1 MTINW
6 DISDSI
12 DSVFVEY
19 RIYISDN
26 KNKVS
31 KYANCRLGDI
41 YWGFAEEKTGVVSV
55 SLDVTMGLFR
65 SIRLAK

>member
-1 MTINW
+1 VTIDW

-12 DSVFVEY
+12 ESVFVEY

-41 YWGFAEEKTGVVSV
+41 YWGFGEEKEGVVSA
-55 SLDVTMGLFR
+55 SLDVTVYLFR
-65 SIRLAK
+65 SIR

>member
-41 YWGFAEEKTGVVSV
+41 YWGFAEEKAGVVSA
-55 SLDVTMGLFR
+55 SLDVNIYLFR
-65 SIRLAK
+65 SIRSAR